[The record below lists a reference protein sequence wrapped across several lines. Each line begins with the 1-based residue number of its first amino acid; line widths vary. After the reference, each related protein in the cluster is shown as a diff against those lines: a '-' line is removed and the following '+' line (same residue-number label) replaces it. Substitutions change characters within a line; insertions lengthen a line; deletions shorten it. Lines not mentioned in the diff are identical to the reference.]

1 MDPQVWQYSLGF
13 KNNDNEMLDPAEV
26 YNKKKN
32 PDYQKKSSQFI
43 FSENESN
50 LTCYH
55 LWNTLKA
62 LYKSFSLTVQLSSSL
77 QISLSSSVWT

>member
-1 MDPQVWQYSLGF
+1 
-13 KNNDNEMLDPAEV
+13 MLDPAEV

-55 LWNTLKA
+55 L
-62 LYKSFSLTVQLSSSL
+62 
-77 QISLSSSVWT
+77 

>member
-26 YNKKKN
+26 YN
-32 PDYQKKSSQFI
+32 QKKSSQFI

>member
-26 YNKKKN
+26 YNNKKKK
-32 PDYQKKSSQFI
+32 PWLPKKSSQFI

-50 LTCYH
+50 LTC
-55 LWNTLKA
+55 
-62 LYKSFSLTVQLSSSL
+62 
-77 QISLSSSVWT
+77 

>member
-32 PDYQKKSSQFI
+32 PDYQKKSSKFI

-50 LTCYH
+50 LTC
-55 LWNTLKA
+55 
-62 LYKSFSLTVQLSSSL
+62 
-77 QISLSSSVWT
+77 